1 MKKIIKGLVGAL
13 VLTTSATVAAFPVDL
28 ESVSGQWVN
37 PTGGQNVNGVG
48 TDEIRWGT
56 GSSQSG
62 YDFDGNPS
70 LPQTIN
76 NSDTFTL
83 GTVTHH
89 NYPIASGTAITNVD
103 LDVFASFSDASG
115 SVATG
120 PFTFAFAHNETLN
133 NAAEVHQLHG
143 WAKFWDCLFG
153 GDGTYTTFTGDVD
166 DVVSVTFDN
175 AIESS
180 EFTLGSNIYSLSLL
194 GFEGNASSFATPE
207 NDSTS
212 VNRLASLN
220 VRSVRSVPEPGTLAL
235 LGLGLVGAGVM
246 RRRRAA

>member
-48 TDEIRWGT
+48 TNEIRWGT

-70 LPQTIN
+70 LPQTIT
-76 NSDTFTL
+76 NSDSFVL
-83 GTVTHH
+83 GSVTHH
-89 NYPIASGTAITNVD
+89 NNPIAENSAITGVS
-103 LDVFASFSDASG
+103 LEVLASFTDSSNTA
-115 SVATG
+115 ATG
-120 PFTFAFAHNETLN
+120 PYSFLFEHNETPN
-133 NAAEVHQLHG
+133 NAPVTTECAWFNFLCQIFHG
-143 WAKFWDCLFG
+143 G
-153 GDGTYTTFTGDVD
+153 SYTQYNGDVD
-166 DVVSVTFDN
+166 DIVTIMFDN
-175 AIESS
+175 TVDST
-180 EFTLGSNIYSLSLL
+180 EFVLGSNIYSISLL

-207 NDSTS
+207 NGSTS
-212 VNRLASLN
+212 VNLLASLN